1 MSTPTLWRRSPK
13 AWMKAALTARLPC
26 CLCCWPD
33 PPDCECEA
41 AEEPWECP
49 WPWLW
54 PWPWPWPWRWPPW
67 FNRKPILNHKK
78 TKKWGFDLINISPIL
93 DNALDWTD
101 IIASG
106 IRVFFSCR
114 CIVKSS
120 QFSLNSNISP
130 TYIRLTATPT
140 AAVMSMTSP
149 FMLKSWC
156 TVLCTAS

>member
-54 PWPWPWPWRWPPW
+54 PWLWPWPWRWPP
-67 FNRKPILNHKK
+67 NRKPILRHMK
-78 TKKWGFDLINISPIL
+78 TKKWGFDLINISPIS

-106 IRVFFSCR
+106 IRLFFSSR

-120 QFSLNSNISP
+120 QFSWNGNISP

-149 FMLKSWC
+149 SMLKSWC